1 MVNTCA
7 GKGIELFVAILV
19 MDHGRLVERG
29 THDELVAL
37 GGLYKQLHDMQTGR
51 TRRKLQQ
58 ALLATT
64 PTPPEGSV

>member
-1 MVNTCA
+1 MVAHRLSTLRHA
-7 GKGIELFVAILV
+7 DQILV